1 MEHLTE
7 IRANAYV
14 VNLSTFEE
22 SELAKR
28 KKKRAQ
34 APKAKDKPK
43 SVAKPETVP
52 EIAAQETPQAP
63 AATEAAQEPAA
74 VREPEAVQ
82 QPAGVQ
88 EPEGSP
94 QAAAITA
101 SEAVPQEGA
110 PDIEGTTV
118 TIGQVQVS
126 YDEGTRLYALQ
137 LNGEFYDDSPDL
149 DRITRLVKQLVPDAA
164 EHQLSSLKKL

>member
-7 IRANAYV
+7 IGANAYI

-34 APKAKDKPK
+34 APKTKDKPK

-52 EIAAQETPQAP
+52 EIAAQETPQAR
-63 AATEAAQEPAA
+63 AAAEAAQEPAA
-74 VREPEAVQ
+74 VREPES
-82 QPAGVQ
+82 
-88 EPEGSP
+88 SP

-101 SEAVPQEGA
+101 SEAAPQEGA
-110 PDIEGTTV
+110 PDIEGNTV
-118 TIGQVQVS
+118 TIGRVQVS

-137 LNGEFYDDSPDL
+137 LSGEFYDDSPDL